1 MQVTLGGH
9 NGCDQKHNP
18 GGPDAALVG
27 GAGKAATGPEK
38 PRKSRCG
45 WVGVKA
51 RVLSG
56 PVPFGSLGT

>member
-1 MQVTLGGH
+1 MAVTR
-9 NGCDQKHNP
+9 NTTP

-27 GAGKAATGPEK
+27 GAGKAATGPEE
-38 PRKSRCG
+38 PRKSGCG
-45 WVGVKA
+45 WVGVKG